1 MKVSI
6 IGAGNV
12 GAATAYALI
21 MRGVARKIVLID
33 INKKRAQAEALDI
46 LHATPFAYANKIK
59 AGEYKDMKDS
69 DVVIITAGANQ
80 KPGESRLDLIEKNT
94 LIFEN
99 IVKSIVK
106 YAPYSII
113 LVASNPVDV
122 MTRVTLRLSGLPAER
137 VIGSGTIL
145 DTARF
150 RTLLGYHLGISAK
163 SVHSYVLG
171 EHGDSEVLAW
181 SSADAAGIPVLDYA
195 RNQDKE
201 IDEDIKGIIDN
212 NVRNAAYKI
221 IEGKGS
227 TYYGIG
233 GGLTRIC
240 QAISSNEYA
249 ILTISSF
256 HKDVYGVKNVYLSL
270 PTVVGK
276 RGVHNVIQPNLN
288 NQEIKELINSAK
300 ILQEAQNQAL
310 KFI

>member
-21 MRGVARKIVLID
+21 MRGVARKTVLID
-33 INKKRAQAEALDI
+33 IDKKRAKAEALDI

-59 AGEYKDMKDS
+59 AGEYEDMKGS

-80 KPGESRLDLIEKNT
+80 KPGETRLDLLEKNT
-94 LIFEN
+94 LIFKS
-99 IVKSIVK
+99 IVSNIVK
-106 YAPYSII
+106 YAPNCII
-113 LVASNPVDV
+113 LVATNPVDV
-122 MTRVTLRLSGLPAER
+122 MTRVTAELSDFPPER

-150 RTLLGYHLGISAK
+150 RTLLSYHLGISAK

-181 SSADAAGIPVLDYA
+181 SSSDAAGIPIFDYA
-195 RNQDKE
+195 KTQSKE
-201 IDEDIKGIIDN
+201 ITKEIKSDIDD

-249 ILTISSF
+249 ILTVSTL
-256 HKDVYGVKNVYLSL
+256 HKDINGIKDVYLSL
-270 PTVVGK
+270 PTIIGK

-288 NQEIKELINSAK
+288 KQEIEELINSAK
-300 ILQEAQNQAL
+300 VLSEAQNQAL